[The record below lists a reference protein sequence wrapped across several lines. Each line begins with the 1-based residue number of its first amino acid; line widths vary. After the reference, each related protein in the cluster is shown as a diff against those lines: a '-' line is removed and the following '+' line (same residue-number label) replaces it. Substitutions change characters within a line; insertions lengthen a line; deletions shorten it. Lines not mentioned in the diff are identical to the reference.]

1 MGEQL
6 PIGRGPR
13 PWREPRG
20 LDEWLGTLAW
30 LELCALLGWAA
41 VIGLYSSFFSELDS
55 LACFDRDE
63 AACTVHD
70 TGPWFGEA
78 ELVASTLALVAGVIG
93 VIVTRRHLRGRAS
106 RAAALTALTAPA
118 LCATVAALLTE
129 VPV

>member
-13 PWREPRG
+13 PWREPRS

-30 LELCALLGWAA
+30 LELGALLGLAA
-41 VIGLYSSFFSELDS
+41 VMALYSWLFSELDS

-63 AACTVHD
+63 AACTAHD
-70 TGPWFGEA
+70 SGPWFGEA
-78 ELVASTLALVAGVIG
+78 EAAASTLVLAVGVAA

-106 RAAALTALTAPA
+106 RAAALTALAAPA